1 MGGGR
6 MRILIV
12 LALVMPALSQAG
24 TLYKSVAP
32 DGTIVYSDQ
41 PPASG
46 KVERTFNFAN
56 LPASPVPDSVTQYRA
71 DLEKSMQ
78 RRLSGA
84 ADAKQPVLYM
94 AKWCGYCRQAEA
106 YLAEKK
112 ISYQRH
118 DIDTPDG
125 KRAFAEAGAGR
136 GIPVIQVGA
145 QKVRGFSRP
154 AYDALFS
161 AAR

>member
-1 MGGGR
+1 M
-6 MRILIV
+6 LII
-12 LALVMPALSQAG
+12 LALVIPALAQGA
-24 TLYKSVAP
+24 TLYKSVTP
-32 DGTIVYSDQ
+32 DGRIAYTDQ
-41 PPASG
+41 PPESG
-46 KVERTFNFAN
+46 KVEKTFNFAN
-56 LPASPVPDSVTQYRA
+56 LPASPVPESVTQYRA

-78 RRLSGA
+78 RRLTGT
-84 ADAKQPVLYM
+84 ADAKPVLYM
-94 AKWCGYCRQAEA
+94 AQWCGYCRQAEA

-125 KRAFAEAGAGR
+125 KRAFAEAGAGK
-136 GIPVIQVGA
+136 GIPVIQVGG

>member
-1 MGGGR
+1 MR
-6 MRILIV
+6 MLII
-12 LALVMPALSQAG
+12 LALVMPALVQAG
-24 TLYKSVAP
+24 TLYRSVTP
-32 DGTIVYSDQ
+32 DGRILYSDQ
-41 PPASG
+41 PPESG

-56 LPASPVPDSVTQYRA
+56 LPASPVPESVTQYRA
-71 DLEKSMQ
+71 DLEKSAQ
-78 RRLSGA
+78 RKLAA
-84 ADAKQPVLYM
+84 ADARQPVLYM

-125 KRAFAEAGAGR
+125 KRAYAEATGAGK
-136 GIPVIQVGA
+136 GIPLIHVGA

-154 AYDALFS
+154 AYEALFA

>member
-1 MGGGR
+1 MR
-6 MRILIV
+6 MLII
-12 LALVMPALSQAG
+12 LALMLPALVQGG
-24 TLYKSVAP
+24 TLYRSVTP
-32 DGTIVYSDQ
+32 DGRILYSDQ
-41 PPASG
+41 PPESG

-56 LPASPVPDSVTQYRA
+56 LPASPVPESVTQYRA
-71 DLEKSMQ
+71 DLEKSVQ
-78 RRLSGA
+78 KKLSGA

-125 KRAFAEAGAGR
+125 KRAYAEATGAGK
-136 GIPVIQVGA
+136 GIPLIHVGT
-145 QKVRGFSRP
+145 QKVRGYSRP
-154 AYDALFS
+154 AYEALF
-161 AAR
+161 ATTR